1 MISRKDARYYLVQ
14 VDENGD
20 EMALQKTWNGA
31 GFIATS
37 MTANAHM
44 FKTEDD
50 VKNACKLQQ
59 MMNAMFGINTKTY
72 YMKETTE
79 RVRYDETGAVAE
91 DTTEEPT
98 EDNPAAE

>member
-1 MISRKDARYYLVQ
+1 MISRKDAKFYLVQ

-31 GFIATS
+31 GFIVTS
-37 MTANAHM
+37 VTGNAHM
-44 FKTEDD
+44 FKTEDEA
-50 VKNACKLQQ
+50 KNACKLQK
-59 MMNAMFGINTKTY
+59 MMNEMFDTNSQTY

-91 DTTEEPT
+91 YTVELSETE
-98 EDNPAAE
+98 

>member
-1 MISRKDARYYLVQ
+1 MISRQDARFYLVQ
-14 VDENGD
+14 VDETGE

-37 MTANAHM
+37 VTANAHM

-50 VKNACKLQQ
+50 AKNACKLQQ
-59 MMNAMFGINTKTY
+59 MMNQMFGINSKTY
-72 YMKETTE
+72 YMKESTE

-91 DTTEEPT
+91 DSPEEATE
-98 EDNPAAE
+98 

>member
-1 MISRKDARYYLVQ
+1 MISRKDARFYLVQ
-14 VDENGD
+14 VDENGE

-37 MTANAHM
+37 VTANAHM

-50 VKNACKLQQ
+50 AKNACKLQQ
-59 MMNAMFGINTKTY
+59 MMNQMFGINSQTY
-72 YMKETTE
+72 YMKESTE

-91 DTTEEPT
+91 DSPAEATE
-98 EDNPAAE
+98 